1 MMAKINLMTH
11 VVAGYPSMEECEEL
25 VVVMDK
31 AGVAYVEVQFPF
43 SDPIADGPT
52 LMRANDEALKNGV
65 MVEACFELME
75 RLQARVKVPLLIMT
89 YYNVVFRYGVEEFCK
104 RAAGLGIY
112 GFIVPDIPIDEE
124 EREGYLAMCEQY
136 GLQAIQVVSPLT
148 SDERLVEIGKVAS
161 GFVYCVARKG
171 ITGAQGDMDSGLEE
185 YLGRVRQHVKLP
197 LALGFGI
204 SSKEQ
209 VEQACEVADMAV
221 MGSHLINL
229 YRDAD
234 DGVKSVEV
242 FLSGLTK

>member
-1 MMAKINLMTH
+1 MAKINLMTH
-11 VVAGYPSMEECEEL
+11 VVAGYPSMKECEEL
-25 VVVMDK
+25 VVTMDK

-52 LMRANDEALKNGV
+52 IMKANDEALDSGV
-65 MVEACFELME
+65 TVEDCFQLME
-75 RLQARVKVPLLIMT
+75 RLKARVKVPLLIMT
-89 YYNVVFRYGVEEFCK
+89 YYNVAFRYGLEEFCK
-104 RAAGLGIY
+104 RAADLGIY

-124 EREGYLAMCEQY
+124 EREGYLAMCEKH

-148 SDERLVEIGKVAS
+148 LDERMEEIGKVAR

-171 ITGAQGDMDSGLEE
+171 ITGAQEDMDSELEA
-185 YLGRVRQHVKLP
+185 YLGRVRKHIDLP

-209 VEQACEVADMAV
+209 VEQACEVADISV

-229 YRDAD
+229 YQGAD
-234 DGVKSVEV
+234 DGISAVGGFLKS
-242 FLSGLTK
+242 LA